1 MRKFRKA
8 LDELI
13 AANPNGTDFLCAP
26 EFKKYATNLNYQY
39 KGFGI
44 VINESVPKDGIYFLQ
59 YGIDE

>member
-13 AANPNGTDFLCAP
+13 AANPNGNDFLCAP
-26 EFKKYATNLNYQY
+26 EFKKYATTLNYQY

-44 VINESVPKDGIYFLQ
+44 VINESVPKDGIYFVK

>member
-13 AANPNGTDFLCAP
+13 EVNPKGTDFLCAL
-26 EFKKYATNLNYQY
+26 EFKKYAANLNYQY